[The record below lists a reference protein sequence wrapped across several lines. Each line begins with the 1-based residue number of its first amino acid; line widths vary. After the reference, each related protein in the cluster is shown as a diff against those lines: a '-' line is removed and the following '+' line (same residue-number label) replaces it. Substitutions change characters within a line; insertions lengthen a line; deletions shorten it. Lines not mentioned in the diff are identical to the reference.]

1 MELFIKGNGNMN
13 LGMVTGFKFGQMV
26 QNMKDNGKIML
37 LMVKEN
43 FGMQMVMFM
52 METGKM
58 IKLMDLAPTHI

>member
-13 LGMVTGFKFGQMV
+13 LGMVTGCKFGQMV